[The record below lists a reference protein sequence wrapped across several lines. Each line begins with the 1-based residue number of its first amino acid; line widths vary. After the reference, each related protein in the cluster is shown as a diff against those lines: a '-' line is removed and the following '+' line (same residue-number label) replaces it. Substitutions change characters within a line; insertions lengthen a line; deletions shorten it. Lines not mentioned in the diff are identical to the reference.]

1 MTDNLEDE
9 HCPRGM
15 KAAPRQNA
23 LASKMG
29 WYQLDLSPTQAERAA
44 GKTVTSKPFISDQ
57 WVGTPK
63 TYAEAKWDMM
73 WSPWNLLPGGGY
85 RWNLA
90 DYEGA
95 KAFEKTVRDHNP
107 DYCINLAGDIDYDGT
122 KCINWYNPDTLEIC
136 KDTGKFEA
144 GDCVRHGSAC
154 CPHDCGTCP
163 GNPDAK
169 TKIECE
175 TMEPEEKQV
184 CEVRASSVYKDA
196 QEACA
201 GVESAYHSCVEANCK
216 QREIGVLECERQ
228 CKLQEATVTCQKEAY
243 DEYVRRRHICQQSV
257 SKPIWEADR
266 TKCHKCTDIRYC
278 DQTGKRAVMW
288 QHRDK
293 WQNRVLQ
300 HTDANGTKAVY
311 PKCKD
316 LRYAQVR
323 GRSLSCSDYYEINPD
338 GGPSLYCMDND
349 DDTKPCKAM
358 DNVDDPED
366 IVNSACHDRCT
377 TPAFLDTLGG
387 SFSQHGVSDL
397 ANDAQEVT
405 RCETEYVPSLENVP
419 THCSTEQKSNLCDWI
434 VGGNLNER
442 CHKPDHGGPNDM
454 CHLNLVCQTDPAHR
468 RGDPTPRCRAR
479 T

>member
-29 WYQLDLSPTQAERAA
+29 WYQLDLSPTPTERAA

-63 TYAEAKWDMM
+63 TYAEAKWDMIT
-73 WSPWNLLPGGGY
+73 SPWNLLPGGGY

-175 TMEPEEKQV
+175 TLEPEEEQA
-184 CEVRASSVYKDA
+184 CQVRASSVYKDA
-196 QEACA
+196 RAACV
-201 GVESAYHSCVEANCK
+201 GVGSAYHSCVEANCK
-216 QREIGVLECERQ
+216 QREYGELECERQ
-228 CKLQEATVTCQKEAY
+228 CKDDSPGPPPRAGFPRRLLRRAIRRLWRW
-243 DEYVRRRHICQQSV
+243 RRRHRRGL
-257 SKPIWEADR
+257 PGAREGHGA
-266 TKCHKCTDIRYC
+266 
-278 DQTGKRAVMW
+278 RAEV
-288 QHRDK
+288 
-293 WQNRVLQ
+293 
-300 HTDANGTKAVY
+300 
-311 PKCKD
+311 
-316 LRYAQVR
+316 
-323 GRSLSCSDYYEINPD
+323 RSLPFLL
-338 GGPSLYCMDND
+338 SL
-349 DDTKPCKAM
+349 
-358 DNVDDPED
+358 
-366 IVNSACHDRCT
+366 S
-377 TPAFLDTLGG
+377 
-387 SFSQHGVSDL
+387 SFSLRSEKTRRL
-397 ANDAQEVT
+397 SRDAT
-405 RCETEYVPSLENVP
+405 
-419 THCSTEQKSNLCDWI
+419 K
-434 VGGNLNER
+434 
-442 CHKPDHGGPNDM
+442 
-454 CHLNLVCQTDPAHR
+454 
-468 RGDPTPRCRAR
+468 
-479 T
+479 